1 MTSIFSCKNRKKFW
15 GGRDVVGTIWMI
27 LPQYAIPGGGWFQ
40 ITTRPGMHVREVT
53 ESTICLSLNHI
64 ILHTDY
70 FLPSKIVF
78 IFNRY
83 KQMAKMHKEE
93 ERKNLANKFD
103 AQGRSLLSL
112 EEERQTEKRKI
123 EKMVKE
129 ISEIIDAETVSKT
142 LPDRKFFFLH
152 INTLVEV
159 AKHYKN
165 SIW

>member
-1 MTSIFSCKNRKKFW
+1 
-15 GGRDVVGTIWMI
+15 
-27 LPQYAIPGGGWFQ
+27 
-40 ITTRPGMHVREVT
+40 
-53 ESTICLSLNHI
+53 
-64 ILHTDY
+64 
-70 FLPSKIVF
+70 
-78 IFNRY
+78 
-83 KQMAKMHKEE
+83 MAKMHKEE
-93 ERKNLANKFD
+93 ERKNLANKFN

-165 SIW
+165 SL

>member
-1 MTSIFSCKNRKKFW
+1 
-15 GGRDVVGTIWMI
+15 
-27 LPQYAIPGGGWFQ
+27 
-40 ITTRPGMHVREVT
+40 
-53 ESTICLSLNHI
+53 
-64 ILHTDY
+64 
-70 FLPSKIVF
+70 
-78 IFNRY
+78 
-83 KQMAKMHKEE
+83 MAKMHKEE

-129 ISEIIDAETVSKT
+129 ISEIIDAETLSKT

-159 AKHYKN
+159 AKYYEN
-165 SIW
+165 SL